1 MFGSGNIGQNNW
13 GGGRCPFQMDWT
25 PALVNPRSAP
35 DWQFRSFSPIEC
47 IRLLQ
52 QTSQQRGAAVL
63 SADDSASRRKRAASE
78 WWTVLCGSDAAF
90 RQDSLAAG
98 CRFSFKAPA
107 PEQLEVSAVM
117 GNVLLRDAHRLD
129 FETEPEMEFTVVVT
143 RVDDVACE
151 LRCI

>member
-1 MFGSGNIGQNNW
+1 MRERCSLSSG
-13 GGGRCPFQMDWT
+13 F
-25 PALVNPRSAP
+25 
-35 DWQFRSFSPIEC
+35 
-47 IRLLQ
+47 
-52 QTSQQRGAAVL
+52 
-63 SADDSASRRKRAASE
+63 
-78 WWTVLCGSDAAF
+78 
-90 RQDSLAAG
+90 LAAG

-151 LRCI
+151 LRCIVLSVHTAGVRELDSGSCEMNQGFS